1 MPPLPNI
8 LTLLRLHRS
17 TNGLTDEELDLI
29 ASRASVITFDADTP
43 LHSQK
48 NPFLDLLLIISGA
61 ARLWIPGVNDVPHIV
76 QVIGRSNQFGL
87 LGLFHDDQSPV
98 NVDTTQN
105 LSGLAIK
112 RQDAIEL
119 LNQIPRW
126 HRNLLGALGMRLHQ
140 AFTPKRIGHRP
151 RLVAILHAS
160 EEYRHLSTTLIRRL
174 QSLGEDVAVISD
186 REDIRVTAKRSISLL
201 DQHGNLRNPNEVR
214 SEASSWATIER
225 CILDI
230 RLDKNIEYLNEVLQ
244 DSDTILCCFDSNT
257 SRETESLLSELSKWH
272 PAARKKISLVRILR
286 GTQQVAD
293 PLGNMHSI
301 CRGDFKIHWDGF
313 GQSCHTTRKSGI
325 ERIIRNL
332 RGSSIGFA
340 LGGGA
345 ARGMAHL
352 GVLSVLDEE
361 GIPIDF
367 LSGTSAGALTG
378 IPYAAGYDST
388 WLIETFSQDLK
399 PSKRYKFLPYG
410 DAWYMIGKFR
420 GGGWGE
426 MLRTH
431 LFDWTLEQLSIPFT
445 SVTADLVAAE
455 QVHRSSG
462 DAANAILES
471 INLPGVSPPICQNG
485 RVLVD
490 GGILNNVPA
499 DVLVNQGA
507 TFIVAVDVAAKI
519 GHMFAGNNPTTPT
532 DQMNTPNMFQTL
544 GRVRAAQDRNIR
556 KMGTQDTDFT
566 IEPDVSAFQLTDFQ
580 NASAIAQQGVIATRE
595 ALPQLR
601 KLLKQLDPELF
612 PYA

>member
-1 MPPLPNI
+1 MSPLPNI

-29 ASRASVITFDADTP
+29 ASRASVITFEADTP
-43 LHSQK
+43 LHSQE

-186 REDIRVTAKRSISLL
+186 REDTRVTAKRSISLL

-257 SRETESLLSELSKWH
+257 SRETESLLSELSKCH

-293 PLGNMHSI
+293 PLKNMHSV

-455 QVHRSSG
+455 QVHRARG

>member
-43 LHSQK
+43 LHSQE

-186 REDIRVTAKRSISLL
+186 REDTRVTAKRSISLL

-257 SRETESLLSELSKWH
+257 SRETESLLSELSKCH

-293 PLGNMHSI
+293 PLKNMHSI

-455 QVHRSSG
+455 QVHRSGG
-462 DAANAILES
+462 DAASAILES

-499 DVLVNQGA
+499 DVLVTQGA

>member
-1 MPPLPNI
+1 
-8 LTLLRLHRS
+8 
-17 TNGLTDEELDLI
+17 
-29 ASRASVITFDADTP
+29 
-43 LHSQK
+43 
-48 NPFLDLLLIISGA
+48 
-61 ARLWIPGVNDVPHIV
+61 
-76 QVIGRSNQFGL
+76 
-87 LGLFHDDQSPV
+87 
-98 NVDTTQN
+98 
-105 LSGLAIK
+105 
-112 RQDAIEL
+112 
-119 LNQIPRW
+119 
-126 HRNLLGALGMRLHQ
+126 
-140 AFTPKRIGHRP
+140 
-151 RLVAILHAS
+151 
-160 EEYRHLSTTLIRRL
+160 
-174 QSLGEDVAVISD
+174 
-186 REDIRVTAKRSISLL
+186 
-201 DQHGNLRNPNEVR
+201 
-214 SEASSWATIER
+214 
-225 CILDI
+225 
-230 RLDKNIEYLNEVLQ
+230 
-244 DSDTILCCFDSNT
+244 
-257 SRETESLLSELSKWH
+257 
-272 PAARKKISLVRILR
+272 
-286 GTQQVAD
+286 
-293 PLGNMHSI
+293 
-301 CRGDFKIHWDGF
+301 
-313 GQSCHTTRKSGI
+313 
-325 ERIIRNL
+325 
-332 RGSSIGFA
+332 
-340 LGGGA
+340 
-345 ARGMAHL
+345 MAHL

-455 QVHRSSG
+455 QVHRASG

-601 KLLKQLDPELF
+601 RLLKQLDPELF

>member
-1 MPPLPNI
+1 MAPLPNI

-29 ASRASVITFDADTP
+29 ASRASVITFEADTP
-43 LHSQK
+43 LHSQE

-61 ARLWIPGVNDVPHIV
+61 ARLWILGVNDVPHIV

-186 REDIRVTAKRSISLL
+186 REDTRVTAKRSISLL

-244 DSDTILCCFDSNT
+244 DSDTILCCFDSTT
-257 SRETESLLSELSKWH
+257 SRETESLLSELSKCH

-293 PLGNMHSI
+293 PLKNIHSV

-455 QVHRSSG
+455 QVHRASG

-519 GHMFAGNNPTTPT
+519 GHMFAGNDPTTPT

>member
-1 MPPLPNI
+1 MAPLPNI

-29 ASRASVITFDADTP
+29 ASRASVITFEADTP
-43 LHSQK
+43 LHSQE
-48 NPFLDLLLIISGA
+48 NPFMDLLLIISGA
-61 ARLWIPGVNDVPHIV
+61 ARLWIPGVDDVPHIV
-76 QVIGRSNQFGL
+76 QIIGRSHQFGL
-87 LGLFHDDQSPV
+87 LGLFHEDQSPI

-105 LSGLAIK
+105 LTGLAIK

-140 AFTPKRIGHRP
+140 AFTPKRIGYRP
-151 RLVAILHAS
+151 HLVAILHAS

-186 REDIRVTAKRSISLL
+186 REDTLVTAKRSISLL

-257 SRETESLLSELSKWH
+257 SRETESLLSELSKCH

-286 GTQQVAD
+286 GIQQVAD
-293 PLGNMHSI
+293 PLKNMHSI

-455 QVHRSSG
+455 QVHRASG

-519 GHMFAGNNPTTPT
+519 GHMFAGNDPTTPT
-532 DQMNTPNMFQTL
+532 GQMNTPNMFQTL

-601 KLLKQLDPELF
+601 RLLKQLDPELF

>member
-1 MPPLPNI
+1 MAPLPNI

-29 ASRASVITFDADTP
+29 ASRATVITFEADTP
-43 LHSQK
+43 LHSQE
-48 NPFLDLLLIISGA
+48 NPFMDLLLIISGA
-61 ARLWIPGVNDVPHIV
+61 ARLWIPGVDDVPHIV
-76 QVIGRSNQFGL
+76 QIIGRSHQFGL
-87 LGLFHDDQSPV
+87 LGLFHEDQSPI

-105 LSGLAIK
+105 LTGLAIK

-151 RLVAILHAS
+151 HLVAILHAS

-186 REDIRVTAKRSISLL
+186 REDTLVTAKRSISLL

-257 SRETESLLSELSKWH
+257 SRETESLLSELSKCH

-293 PLGNMHSI
+293 PLKNMHSI

-455 QVHRSSG
+455 QVHRASG

-519 GHMFAGNNPTTPT
+519 GHMFAGNDPTTPT

-601 KLLKQLDPELF
+601 RLLKQLDPELF

>member
-1 MPPLPNI
+1 MAPLPNI

-29 ASRASVITFDADTP
+29 ASRASLITFEADTP
-43 LHSQK
+43 LHSQE
-48 NPFLDLLLIISGA
+48 NPFMDLLLIISGA
-61 ARLWIPGVNDVPHIV
+61 ARLWIPGVDDVPHII

-87 LGLFHDDQSPV
+87 LGLFHDDQNPV

-105 LSGLAIK
+105 LTGLAIK

-119 LNQIPRW
+119 LNQVPRW

-186 REDIRVTAKRSISLL
+186 REDTRVTAKRSISLL
-201 DQHGNLRNPNEVR
+201 DKHGNLRNPNEVR

-225 CILDI
+225 CVLDI
-230 RLDKNIEYLNEVLQ
+230 QLDKNIEYLNEVLQ

-257 SRETESLLSELSKWH
+257 SQETESLLFELSECH

-293 PLGNMHSI
+293 PLKNMHSV

-420 GGGWGE
+420 GGGWDD

-455 QVHRSSG
+455 QVHRSGG
-462 DAANAILES
+462 DAASAILES

-499 DVLVNQGA
+499 DVLVTQGA

-519 GHMFAGNNPTTPT
+519 GHMFAGNDPTTPT

>member
-1 MPPLPNI
+1 MAPLPNI

-43 LHSQK
+43 LHSQE
-48 NPFLDLLLIISGA
+48 NPFMDLLLIISGA

-186 REDIRVTAKRSISLL
+186 REDTRVTAKRSISLL

-257 SRETESLLSELSKWH
+257 SRETESLLSELSKCH

-293 PLGNMHSI
+293 PLKNIHSI

-455 QVHRSSG
+455 QVHRASG

>member
-1 MPPLPNI
+1 MAPLPNI

-29 ASRASVITFDADTP
+29 ASRATVITFEADTP
-43 LHSQK
+43 LHSQE
-48 NPFLDLLLIISGA
+48 NPFMDLLLIISGA
-61 ARLWIPGVNDVPHIV
+61 ARLWIPGVDDVPHIV
-76 QVIGRSNQFGL
+76 QIIGRSHQFGL
-87 LGLFHDDQSPV
+87 LGLFHEDQSPI

-105 LSGLAIK
+105 LTGLAIK

-151 RLVAILHAS
+151 HLVAILHAS

-186 REDIRVTAKRSISLL
+186 REDTLVTAKRSISLL

-257 SRETESLLSELSKWH
+257 SRETESLLSELSKCH

-293 PLGNMHSI
+293 PLKNMHSI

-431 LFDWTLEQLSIPFT
+431 LFDWTLEQLSNPFT

-455 QVHRSSG
+455 QVHRASG
-462 DAANAILES
+462 DAAHAILES

-519 GHMFAGNNPTTPT
+519 GHMFAGNDPTTPT

-601 KLLKQLDPELF
+601 RLLKQLDPELF

>member
-43 LHSQK
+43 LHSQE

-186 REDIRVTAKRSISLL
+186 REDTRVTAKRSISLL

-257 SRETESLLSELSKWH
+257 SRETESLLSELSKCH

-293 PLGNMHSI
+293 PLENMHSV

-345 ARGMAHL
+345 ARGRAHL

-455 QVHRSSG
+455 QVHRASG

>member
-43 LHSQK
+43 LHSQE

-174 QSLGEDVAVISD
+174 QSLGGGVAVITDS
-186 REDIRVTAKRSISLL
+186 EDTRVTAKRSISLL

-257 SRETESLLSELSKWH
+257 SRETESLLSELSKCH

-293 PLGNMHSI
+293 PLENMHSV

-455 QVHRSSG
+455 QVHRASG

>member
-43 LHSQK
+43 LHSQE

-186 REDIRVTAKRSISLL
+186 REDTRVTAKRSISLL

-257 SRETESLLSELSKWH
+257 SRETESLLSELSKCH

-293 PLGNMHSI
+293 PLKNMHSI

-455 QVHRSSG
+455 QVHRASG

>member
-1 MPPLPNI
+1 MAPLPNI

-29 ASRASVITFDADTP
+29 ASRASVITFEADTP
-43 LHSQK
+43 LHSQE

-61 ARLWIPGVNDVPHIV
+61 ARLWILGVNDVPHIV

-186 REDIRVTAKRSISLL
+186 REDTRVTAKRSISLL

-257 SRETESLLSELSKWH
+257 SRETESLLSELSKCH

-293 PLGNMHSI
+293 PLENMHSV

-455 QVHRSSG
+455 QVHRASG

>member
-1 MPPLPNI
+1 MAPLPNI

-29 ASRASVITFDADTP
+29 ASRASVITFEADTP
-43 LHSQK
+43 LHSQE
-48 NPFLDLLLIISGA
+48 NPFMDLLLIISGA
-61 ARLWIPGVNDVPHIV
+61 ARLWIPGVDDVPHIV
-76 QVIGRSNQFGL
+76 QIIGRSHQFGL
-87 LGLFHDDQSPV
+87 LGLFHEDQSPI

-105 LSGLAIK
+105 LTGLAIK

-151 RLVAILHAS
+151 HLVAILHAS

-186 REDIRVTAKRSISLL
+186 REDTLVTAKRSISLL

-257 SRETESLLSELSKWH
+257 SRETESLLSELSKCH

-293 PLGNMHSI
+293 PLKNMHSI

-455 QVHRSSG
+455 QVHRASG

-519 GHMFAGNNPTTPT
+519 GHMFAGNDPTTPT
-532 DQMNTPNMFQTL
+532 GQMNTPNMFQTL

-601 KLLKQLDPELF
+601 RLLKQLDPELF

>member
-1 MPPLPNI
+1 MAPLPNI

-29 ASRASVITFDADTP
+29 ASRASVITCEADTP
-43 LHSQK
+43 LHSQE
-48 NPFLDLLLIISGA
+48 NPFIDLLLIISGA
-61 ARLWIPGVNDVPHIV
+61 ARLWIPGVDDVPHTV
-76 QVIGRSNQFGL
+76 QIIGRSHQFGL
-87 LGLFHDDQSPV
+87 LGLFHEDQSPI

-105 LSGLAIK
+105 LTGLAIK

-151 RLVAILHAS
+151 HLVAILHAS

-186 REDIRVTAKRSISLL
+186 REDTLVTAKRSISLL

-257 SRETESLLSELSKWH
+257 SRETESLLSELSKCH

-286 GTQQVAD
+286 GIQQVAD
-293 PLGNMHSI
+293 PLKNMHSI

-455 QVHRSSG
+455 QVHRASG

-532 DQMNTPNMFQTL
+532 DQMKTPNMFQTL

-556 KMGTQDTDFT
+556 KMGTQDADFT

-595 ALPQLR
+595 VLPQLR
-601 KLLKQLDPELF
+601 NLLKQLDPELF

>member
-1 MPPLPNI
+1 MAPLPNI

-29 ASRASVITFDADTP
+29 ASRASVITFEADTP
-43 LHSQK
+43 LHSQE
-48 NPFLDLLLIISGA
+48 NPFMDLLLIISGA
-61 ARLWIPGVNDVPHIV
+61 ARLWIPGVDDVPHIV
-76 QVIGRSNQFGL
+76 QIIGRSHQFGL
-87 LGLFHDDQSPV
+87 LGLFHEDQSPI

-105 LSGLAIK
+105 LTGLAIK

-151 RLVAILHAS
+151 HLVAILHAS

-186 REDIRVTAKRSISLL
+186 REDTLVTAKRSISLL

-257 SRETESLLSELSKWH
+257 SRETESLLSELSKCH

-293 PLGNMHSI
+293 PLKNMHSI

-455 QVHRSSG
+455 QVHRASG
-462 DAANAILES
+462 DAAHAILES

-507 TFIVAVDVAAKI
+507 TFIVAVDVAAKS

-601 KLLKQLDPELF
+601 RLLKQLDPELF

>member
-43 LHSQK
+43 LHSQE

-186 REDIRVTAKRSISLL
+186 REDTRVTAKRSISLL

-257 SRETESLLSELSKWH
+257 SRETESLLSELSKCH

-293 PLGNMHSI
+293 PLENMHSV

-455 QVHRSSG
+455 QVHRASG

>member
-1 MPPLPNI
+1 MAPLPNI

-29 ASRASVITFDADTP
+29 ASRASVITFEADTP
-43 LHSQK
+43 LHSQE
-48 NPFLDLLLIISGA
+48 NPFIDLLLIISGA
-61 ARLWIPGVNDVPHIV
+61 ARLWIPGVDDVPHIV
-76 QVIGRSNQFGL
+76 QIIGRSHQFGL
-87 LGLFHDDQSPV
+87 LGLFHEDQSPI

-105 LSGLAIK
+105 LTGLAIK

-151 RLVAILHAS
+151 HLVAILHAS

-186 REDIRVTAKRSISLL
+186 REDTLVTAKRSISLL

-257 SRETESLLSELSKWH
+257 SRETESLLSELSKCH

-293 PLGNMHSI
+293 PLKNMHSI

-455 QVHRSSG
+455 QVHRASG

-507 TFIVAVDVAAKI
+507 TFIIAVDVAAKI

-601 KLLKQLDPELF
+601 RLLKQLDPELF

>member
-1 MPPLPNI
+1 MAPLPNI

-29 ASRASVITFDADTP
+29 ASRATVITFEADTP
-43 LHSQK
+43 LHSQE
-48 NPFLDLLLIISGA
+48 NPFMDLLLIISGA
-61 ARLWIPGVNDVPHIV
+61 ARLWIPGVDDVPHIV
-76 QVIGRSNQFGL
+76 QIIGRSHQFGL
-87 LGLFHDDQSPV
+87 LGLFHEDQSPI

-105 LSGLAIK
+105 LTGLAIK

-151 RLVAILHAS
+151 HLVAILHAS

-186 REDIRVTAKRSISLL
+186 REDTLVTAKRSISLL

-257 SRETESLLSELSKWH
+257 SRETESLLSELSKCH

-293 PLGNMHSI
+293 PLKNMHSI

-455 QVHRSSG
+455 QVHRASG

-507 TFIVAVDVAAKI
+507 TFIIAVDVAAKI

-601 KLLKQLDPELF
+601 RLLKQLDPELF

>member
-1 MPPLPNI
+1 MAPLPNI

-29 ASRASVITFDADTP
+29 ASRASLITFEADTP
-43 LHSQK
+43 LHSQE
-48 NPFLDLLLIISGA
+48 NPFMDLLLIISGA
-61 ARLWIPGVNDVPHIV
+61 ARLWIPGVDDVPHII

-87 LGLFHDDQSPV
+87 LGLFHDDQNPV

-105 LSGLAIK
+105 LTGLAIK

-119 LNQIPRW
+119 LNQVPRW

-186 REDIRVTAKRSISLL
+186 REDTRVTAKRSISLL

-257 SRETESLLSELSKWH
+257 SRETESLLSELSKCH

-293 PLGNMHSI
+293 PLENMHSV

-455 QVHRSSG
+455 QVHRASG

>member
-17 TNGLTDEELDLI
+17 TNGLTDKELDLI

-43 LHSQK
+43 LHSQE

-186 REDIRVTAKRSISLL
+186 REDTRVTAKRSISLL

-257 SRETESLLSELSKWH
+257 SRETESLLSELSKCH

-293 PLGNMHSI
+293 PLENMHSV

-455 QVHRSSG
+455 QVHRASG

-532 DQMNTPNMFQTL
+532 AQMNTPNMFQTL

>member
-43 LHSQK
+43 LHSQE

-186 REDIRVTAKRSISLL
+186 REDTRVTAKRSISLL

-257 SRETESLLSELSKWH
+257 SRETESLLSELSKCH

-293 PLGNMHSI
+293 PLKNIHSV

-455 QVHRSSG
+455 QVHRASG

>member
-1 MPPLPNI
+1 MAPLPNI

-29 ASRASVITFDADTP
+29 ASRASVITFEADTP

-76 QVIGRSNQFGL
+76 QIIGRSNQFGL

-140 AFTPKRIGHRP
+140 AFTPRRLGHRP

-186 REDIRVTAKRSISLL
+186 REDTRVTAKRSMSLL

-257 SRETESLLSELSKWH
+257 SRETESLLSELSKCH

-293 PLGNMHSI
+293 PLKNMHSI

-313 GQSCHTTRKSGI
+313 GQSRHTTRNSGI
-325 ERIIRNL
+325 ERIIRSL

-352 GVLSVLDEE
+352 GVLSVVDEE

-420 GGGWGE
+420 GGGWDE

-431 LFDWTLEQLSIPFT
+431 LFNWTLEQLPIPFT

-507 TFIVAVDVAAKI
+507 TFIIAVDVAAKI

-601 KLLKQLDPELF
+601 RLLKQLDPELF

>member
-1 MPPLPNI
+1 
-8 LTLLRLHRS
+8 
-17 TNGLTDEELDLI
+17 
-29 ASRASVITFDADTP
+29 
-43 LHSQK
+43 
-48 NPFLDLLLIISGA
+48 
-61 ARLWIPGVNDVPHIV
+61 
-76 QVIGRSNQFGL
+76 
-87 LGLFHDDQSPV
+87 
-98 NVDTTQN
+98 
-105 LSGLAIK
+105 
-112 RQDAIEL
+112 
-119 LNQIPRW
+119 
-126 HRNLLGALGMRLHQ
+126 
-140 AFTPKRIGHRP
+140 
-151 RLVAILHAS
+151 
-160 EEYRHLSTTLIRRL
+160 
-174 QSLGEDVAVISD
+174 
-186 REDIRVTAKRSISLL
+186 
-201 DQHGNLRNPNEVR
+201 
-214 SEASSWATIER
+214 
-225 CILDI
+225 
-230 RLDKNIEYLNEVLQ
+230 
-244 DSDTILCCFDSNT
+244 
-257 SRETESLLSELSKWH
+257 
-272 PAARKKISLVRILR
+272 
-286 GTQQVAD
+286 
-293 PLGNMHSI
+293 MHSV

-455 QVHRSSG
+455 QVHRASG

-566 IEPDVSAFQLTDFQ
+566 IEPDVSAFQLTDLQ

>member
-1 MPPLPNI
+1 MAPLPNI

-29 ASRASVITFDADTP
+29 ASRASVITFEADTP
-43 LHSQK
+43 LHSQE
-48 NPFLDLLLIISGA
+48 NPFIDLLLIISGA
-61 ARLWIPGVNDVPHIV
+61 ARLWIPGVDDVPHIV
-76 QVIGRSNQFGL
+76 QIIGRSHQFGL
-87 LGLFHDDQSPV
+87 LGLFHEDQNPI

-105 LSGLAIK
+105 LTGLAIK

-151 RLVAILHAS
+151 HLVAILHAS

-186 REDIRVTAKRSISLL
+186 REDTLVTAKRSISLL

-257 SRETESLLSELSKWH
+257 SRETESLLSELSKCH

-293 PLGNMHSI
+293 PLKNMHSI

-399 PSKRYKFLPYG
+399 PNKRYKFLPYG
-410 DAWYMIGKFR
+410 DTWYMIGKFR

-455 QVHRSSG
+455 QVHRASG

-519 GHMFAGNNPTTPT
+519 GHMFAGNDPTTPT
-532 DQMNTPNMFQTL
+532 GQMNTPNMFQTL

-580 NASAIAQQGVIATRE
+580 NASAIAQQGVIAARE

>member
-1 MPPLPNI
+1 MAPLPNI

-29 ASRASVITFDADTP
+29 ASRASVITFEADTP
-43 LHSQK
+43 LHSQE
-48 NPFLDLLLIISGA
+48 NPFMDLLLIISGA
-61 ARLWIPGVNDVPHIV
+61 ARLWIPGVDDVPHIV
-76 QVIGRSNQFGL
+76 QIIGRSHQFGL
-87 LGLFHDDQSPV
+87 LGLFHEDQSPI

-105 LSGLAIK
+105 LTGLAIK

-151 RLVAILHAS
+151 HLVAILHAS

-186 REDIRVTAKRSISLL
+186 REDTLVTAKRSISLL

-257 SRETESLLSELSKWH
+257 SRETESLLSELSKCH

-293 PLGNMHSI
+293 PLKNMHSI

-399 PSKRYKFLPYG
+399 PNKRYKFLPYG
-410 DAWYMIGKFR
+410 DTWYMIGKFR
-420 GGGWGE
+420 RGGWGE

-455 QVHRSSG
+455 QVHRASG

-519 GHMFAGNNPTTPT
+519 GHMFAGNDPTTPT

-601 KLLKQLDPELF
+601 RLLKQLDPELF

>member
-43 LHSQK
+43 LHSQE

-186 REDIRVTAKRSISLL
+186 REDTRVTAKRSISLL
-201 DQHGNLRNPNEVR
+201 DKHGNLRNPNEVR

-257 SRETESLLSELSKWH
+257 SRETESLLSELSKCH

-293 PLGNMHSI
+293 PLENMHSV

-455 QVHRSSG
+455 QVHRASG

>member
-43 LHSQK
+43 LHSQE

-186 REDIRVTAKRSISLL
+186 REDTRVTAKRSISLL

-257 SRETESLLSELSKWH
+257 SRETESLLSELSKCH

-293 PLGNMHSI
+293 PLENMHSV

-352 GVLSVLDEE
+352 GVLSILDEE

-455 QVHRSSG
+455 QVHRASG